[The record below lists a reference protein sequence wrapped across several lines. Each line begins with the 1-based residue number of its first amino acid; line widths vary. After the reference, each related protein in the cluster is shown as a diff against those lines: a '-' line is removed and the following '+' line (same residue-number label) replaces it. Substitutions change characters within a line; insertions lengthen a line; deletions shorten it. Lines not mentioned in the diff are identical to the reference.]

1 MVAVLFSL
9 VQNILNISAATWH
22 QVPVLFIQLGSPGE
36 DWASLY
42 VWGPPPQVAPI
53 WSMITHSLPFS
64 PGGASIL
71 DRQQEA
77 LNRDSE
83 RQSSRASIFTQNL
96 SCLGAVPSLLK
107 ILKIK
112 LMLSTVTVEI
122 WAIEL

>member
-1 MVAVLFSL
+1 
-9 VQNILNISAATWH
+9 
-22 QVPVLFIQLGSPGE
+22 
-36 DWASLY
+36 
-42 VWGPPPQVAPI
+42 
-53 WSMITHSLPFS
+53 MITHSLPFS